1 MLGVDRL
8 AWYCCVHF
16 RLKIILRKFFQ
27 MSRRI
32 ATFRPKVG
40 GHNLKT
46 TLVIMDQTSVST
58 QLQSTLRDYTSYVRF
73 PHSEQT

>member
-1 MLGVDRL
+1 
-8 AWYCCVHF
+8 
-16 RLKIILRKFFQ
+16 
-27 MSRRI
+27 MSRQI
-32 ATFRPKVG
+32 ATFWPKVG
-40 GHNLKT
+40 EHNLKT